1 MGKQSF
7 PCFNYM
13 KNKEKTTKSKK
24 HVEKREKQKIKRA
37 KGMKYQQNQ
46 IVYSFKNNFN
56 SQDPFQKKKN
66 LNSQDRWSKWPSIII
81 F

>member
-1 MGKQSF
+1 
-7 PCFNYM
+7 M

-24 HVEKREKQKIKRA
+24 HVEKREKQKIKLA

-56 SQDPFQKKKN
+56 SQDHFQKKK
-66 LNSQDRWSKWPSIII
+66 L
-81 F
+81 

>member
-7 PCFNYM
+7 HFFNYM

-24 HVEKREKQKIKRA
+24 HVEKREKQKIKPA

-56 SQDPFQKKKN
+56 SQDPFQKKKT
-66 LNSQDRWSKWPSIII
+66 LIHKIDGPSDRAL
-81 F
+81 FFF